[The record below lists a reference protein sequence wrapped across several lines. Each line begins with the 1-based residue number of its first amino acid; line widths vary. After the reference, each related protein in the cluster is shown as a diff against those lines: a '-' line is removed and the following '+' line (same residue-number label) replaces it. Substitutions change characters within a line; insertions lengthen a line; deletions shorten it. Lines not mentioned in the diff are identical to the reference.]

1 MLARS
6 TVQGMQEP
14 PLVGRVRSIVPTSFL
29 CRNEINSNFKDAESG
44 DEEAGK
50 KNEKTTFVI
59 CDVCNLGTSIVCIRV
74 LRSNQ
79 VFHYDSWKEKD
90 YQPLFGF

>member
-50 KNEKTTFVI
+50 KK
-59 CDVCNLGTSIVCIRV
+59 
-74 LRSNQ
+74 
-79 VFHYDSWKEKD
+79 
-90 YQPLFGF
+90 